1 MNKDFYTTG
10 EVAEILGIS
19 KQWVSTLA
27 REGKLDSY
35 RIQEGGWHRITKKSL
50 ERYISDNRIPVEVP
64 S

>member
-10 EVAEILGIS
+10 EVAKILGIS

-35 RIQEGGWHRITKKSL
+35 RIQDGGWHRITKASL
-50 ERYISDNRIPVEVP
+50 ERYISENRIPVEVP